1 MVKSPD
7 LHSPNGITVLP
18 DGTLVVVSFSQTGEV
33 YTLGP
38 GGAKQKVW
46 KLPSGNLDGLEMRPG
61 GALLI
66 SSWGASAV
74 FQLERDGTIQTVVS
88 NVPSPADIGYDSKR
102 DRVLIPIFMENR
114 LVIQPLR

>member
-1 MVKSPD
+1 
-7 LHSPNGITVLP
+7 
-18 DGTLVVVSFSQTGEV
+18 VVSFSQTGEV

-46 KLPSGNLDGLEMRPG
+46 KLPSGNLDGVEMRPG

>member
-1 MVKSPD
+1 
-7 LHSPNGITVLP
+7 
-18 DGTLVVVSFSQTGEV
+18 
-33 YTLGP
+33 
-38 GGAKQKVW
+38 
-46 KLPSGNLDGLEMRPG
+46 MRTG

-74 FQLERDGTIQTVVS
+74 FQLEGDSVQTIVS